1 MITNIDRSILF
12 ILPIFTQGSIGN
24 VNLNVCKLLDE
35 RHLLECLYN
44 FIVPKTKPT
53 QTRFP
58 VGDDHNGILHE
69 MTSKFMG
76 ILSQKSGKDDINLPT
91 AAQLHRRGVKFSPF
105 TWASEEIRFDRAS
118 ST

>member
-1 MITNIDRSILF
+1 LITNIDRSILF

-44 FIVPKTKPT
+44 FIVPKTNST
-53 QTRFP
+53 QTRVP
-58 VGDDHNGILHE
+58 VGDDHNGILHQ
-69 MTSKFMG
+69 MTSKFRG
-76 ILSQKSGKDDINLPT
+76 LLSQKSGKANINLPIV
-91 AAQLHRRGVKFSPF
+91 AQLHRRGVKFSPF
-105 TWASEEIRFDRAS
+105 TWASVEIRFDRAS